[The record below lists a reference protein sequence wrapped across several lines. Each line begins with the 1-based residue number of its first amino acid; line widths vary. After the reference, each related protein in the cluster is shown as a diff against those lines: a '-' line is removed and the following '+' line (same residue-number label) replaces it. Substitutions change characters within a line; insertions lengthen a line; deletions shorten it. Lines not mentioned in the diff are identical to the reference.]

1 METPLTSMPRS
12 DRAVRAE
19 SDLSIRIAIRCD
31 TDLQSRTAHFEDE
44 GPAAPPLRRSVARCA
59 EAHRLAKRRTE
70 RFLLW
75 DFRPGFQI
83 YSLGLERDSNPRLS
97 VYDTDALAV

>member
-1 METPLTSMPRS
+1 METPLTPMPRS

-19 SDLSIRIAIRCD
+19 SGLPIRIAMHCD
-31 TDLQSRTAHFEDE
+31 TDLPSRTAHFEDE
-44 GPAAPPLRRSVARCA
+44 GPATPPLRRSVARCA

-75 DFRPGFQI
+75 DLRPGFQI
-83 YSLGLERDSNPRLS
+83 CSLGLERESNPRHS
-97 VYDTDALAV
+97 VDETDALPV